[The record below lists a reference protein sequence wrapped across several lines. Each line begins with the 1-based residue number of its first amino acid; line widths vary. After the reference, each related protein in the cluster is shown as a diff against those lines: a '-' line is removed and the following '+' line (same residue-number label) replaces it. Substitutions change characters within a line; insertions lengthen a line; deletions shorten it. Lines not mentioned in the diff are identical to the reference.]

1 MKKMK
6 KFKIILILLFATN
19 QIYSQQPEHSKLV
32 VGYFAQW
39 SIYSRGYNVLDIE
52 GDKLT
57 HIMYAFYNATYDSS
71 TDVAQIETLD
81 VYADFQRSQGLVDSN
96 GNEVKGN
103 IGELKILKERYP
115 HLKIL
120 ISVGGWTKS
129 QNLPAIAE
137 SPNARI
143 TFAESMV
150 EFMNLYPWIDGF
162 DIDWEFP
169 ITGGTDGTETIEYIT
184 IPAQPHTDNDH
195 RNFVYLL
202 RDMKEVFDANGMQDK
217 EISISMGNNVMNA
230 ANQFIGP
237 GNEATFGMTTNI
249 MDYCDFVSFFGYD
262 FGGNWND
269 KTCYNAPLFGG
280 DNVNDPLNNPTG
292 RNQVLSELIDVYM
305 NEVGIPA
312 DKLVMGLP
320 FYGKIFEGV
329 ASTGAVAGSPG
340 LYESAPRV
348 EGNCSVAQAPQ
359 GSWDAINCENSGSI
373 EFCDLVQG
381 TATNVHHYLDPND
394 PSNVSNTAAA
404 DGWVRHWDDIAK
416 VPYLYNELQNKF
428 ISYDDSQSIDI
439 KVQYAKSLN
448 LAGVMIWELSQDAR
462 NTDQGLLDVVATSL
476 ISEPEYFDI
485 TINFKNQNDTGI
497 QGVSVNLKDING
509 AVLETI
515 NSNAD
520 GQVVF
525 SEKESLVAYSIDY
538 SLNDFGFLPSS
549 ISFESSEFDGDKVL
563 NILGSNELSQIEGTV
578 IENGQSL
585 SNVNVVL
592 LNSEF
597 EELERLYSTDGS
609 FVFNSL
615 LNNANYYLT
624 IEEDYFS
631 SDTMYYS
638 NLS

>member
-81 VYADFQRSQGLVDSN
+81 VYADFQRSQ

-237 GNEATFGMTTNI
+237 GNEATYGMTNNI

-312 DKLVMGLP
+312 DKLVGTTFL
-320 FYGKIFEGV
+320 
-329 ASTGAVAGSPG
+329 
-340 LYESAPRV
+340 
-348 EGNCSVAQAPQ
+348 
-359 GSWDAINCENSGSI
+359 WENI
-373 EFCDLVQG
+373 
-381 TATNVHHYLDPND
+381 
-394 PSNVSNTAAA
+394 
-404 DGWVRHWDDIAK
+404 
-416 VPYLYNELQNKF
+416 
-428 ISYDDSQSIDI
+428 
-439 KVQYAKSLN
+439 
-448 LAGVMIWELSQDAR
+448 
-462 NTDQGLLDVVATSL
+462 
-476 ISEPEYFDI
+476 
-485 TINFKNQNDTGI
+485 
-497 QGVSVNLKDING
+497 
-509 AVLETI
+509 
-515 NSNAD
+515 
-520 GQVVF
+520 
-525 SEKESLVAYSIDY
+525 
-538 SLNDFGFLPSS
+538 
-549 ISFESSEFDGDKVL
+549 
-563 NILGSNELSQIEGTV
+563 
-578 IENGQSL
+578 
-585 SNVNVVL
+585 
-592 LNSEF
+592 
-597 EELERLYSTDGS
+597 
-609 FVFNSL
+609 
-615 LNNANYYLT
+615 
-624 IEEDYFS
+624 
-631 SDTMYYS
+631 
-638 NLS
+638 